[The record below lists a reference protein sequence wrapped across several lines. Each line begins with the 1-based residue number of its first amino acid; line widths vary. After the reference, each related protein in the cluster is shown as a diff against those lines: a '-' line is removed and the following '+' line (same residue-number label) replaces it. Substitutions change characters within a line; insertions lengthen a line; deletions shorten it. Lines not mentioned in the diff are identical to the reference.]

1 MAVAE
6 RMRSAGHWRL
16 NRAVTSWLAA
26 AVLTGCAVGP
36 DFLPP
41 ASPRVTGYT
50 SVPLSAQTASAATL
64 HGEPQRVGVGRDI
77 GASWWQA
84 LGSPRLDTLI
94 EQALKSSPTLASAEA
109 TLRQAREWHAAQAGS
124 TLYPRVDANAGAQ
137 RQRTN
142 PSAQGQAGAGHE
154 FSLFSASIG
163 VRYRLDLSGGNQRA
177 LEALAARSEHR
188 RYQLEGA
195 RLSLAGAIA
204 QTAIARARLSGQ
216 VAAMQVLVQ
225 MQEEQLD
232 LTRQRVRLG
241 QAAGDEVLA
250 LQAQLEQTRAG
261 MPALRK
267 QLEHSEHLLAVLAG
281 QAPGAATVPEFRLA
295 DFVLPTDLPLVLP
308 SELVRRR
315 PDIRAAEALLH
326 AANAEYGV
334 AVARLYPRLDLS
346 ASLGTQALTVGS
358 LFGAGSAAWGLLAQ
372 LTQPLFDAGL
382 PAEKRAALAAFDA
395 AAANYQGVVLDALR
409 DVADA
414 LRALDHDAQTI
425 AAQAAADGAARASLT
440 SIERQYGLGA
450 VSYVQVLI
458 ARQQVQQSQN
468 GLIAAQAQRLLDSA
482 ALLQALGGGGEPE
495 TPDDAA

>member
-26 AVLTGCAVGP
+26 AVLTGCAAGP
-36 DFLPP
+36 DFLAP
-41 ASPRVTGYT
+41 ASPHVTGYT
-50 SVPLSAQTASAATL
+50 SVPLPAQTASAATL

-250 LQAQLEQTRAG
+250 LQAQLEQMRAG

-281 QAPGAATVPEFRLA
+281 QAPGAATVPELMG
-295 DFVLPTDLPLVLP
+295 
-308 SELVRRR
+308 RRY
-315 PDIRAAEALLH
+315 DDTETQK
-326 AANAEYGV
+326 
-334 AVARLYPRLDLS
+334 ARKMVSYNIVEGP
-346 ASLGTQALTVGS
+346 
-358 LFGAGSAAWGLLAQ
+358 
-372 LTQPLFDAGL
+372 
-382 PAEKRAALAAFDA
+382 
-395 AAANYQGVVLDALR
+395 N
-409 DVADA
+409 
-414 LRALDHDAQTI
+414 HDARVQVPIKNKSYTPQEI
-425 AAQAAADGAARASLT
+425 SAMVLGKLKLL
-440 SIERQYGLGA
+440 LGA
-450 VSYVQVLI
+450 SGKAVEFGRKHSF
-458 ARQQVQQSQN
+458 
-468 GLIAAQAQRLLDSA
+468 
-482 ALLQALGGGGEPE
+482 
-495 TPDDAA
+495 